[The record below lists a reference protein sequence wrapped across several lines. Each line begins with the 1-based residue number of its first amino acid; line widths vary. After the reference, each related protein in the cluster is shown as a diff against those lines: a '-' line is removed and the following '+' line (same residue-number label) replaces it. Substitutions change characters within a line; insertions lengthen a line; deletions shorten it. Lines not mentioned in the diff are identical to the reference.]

1 MRVVL
6 VDNFIMPDG
15 HDLSLFDVHPHLGL
29 ASIAAVAEQENHRV
43 SIYDPKREAR
53 FGRHPYDKAFY
64 ERAAEDIFA
73 QSPEA
78 VGFTTLGCSFLFAV
92 NVAARLKRLDPQLPI
107 MLGGPHAT
115 MLSSEI
121 LNAYRQFDL
130 VVRHEAEETFPQVL
144 ANLERRSFDKIPGV
158 TWRAGKGG
166 QIRVTAGAPKI
177 EDLDSLPV
185 PLYDLYPVRDL
196 QLDLMRIEAGRGCPF
211 DCNFCSTATFFQ
223 RSYRLKS
230 PERLLSELDSLHER
244 YGASEFKLDHD
255 LFTVNRRK
263 VLAFCEVLEARDYK
277 WRVSA
282 RTDCVDDELLESMAS
297 AGCIGLYFGIE
308 TGSQRMQ
315 QLTSKRLK
323 LDGIERIFDVAQNL
337 GIEITTS
344 FITGYPEENR
354 EDQDA
359 SLDLMAGCFRRPQD
373 ACIPQLHI
381 LLPEPGTPLF
391 AQHRPSLQYD
401 GYSTKFNARLLHEPD
416 RDEILRFPDLYS
428 TYYYYPAA
436 MPRLFYTFAVD
447 AVDALRVV
455 GHDILSYTLKFFEG
469 RLSTLVDAFRCW
481 VQAQRPGA
489 QADRGLVLDFISG
502 RFGPRHHLTSLYRFG
517 LSVNL
522 LTNSASDA
530 AAGEFKRADFNPRR
544 RYRINPR
551 SHIFIDLH
559 DCAKLLQLIRQ
570 LPDDSGPLEF
580 PAVEELACY
589 LSIVEDGVASNY
601 GIDRGIETILA
612 LFEQPS
618 SIRAV
623 TGFLRQAVP
632 DAPIA
637 ESWFKELVDIGALT
651 PSSNADKQVARG
663 ML

>member
-15 HDLSLFDVHPHLGL
+15 LDRSLFDVHPHLGL
-29 ASIAAVAEQENHRV
+29 ASIAAVAERENHRI
-43 SIYDPKREAR
+43 SIYDPKREIR
-53 FGRHPYDKAFY
+53 FGRHPYDADFY
-64 ERAAEDIFA
+64 ERAAEDIIR
-73 QSPEA
+73 QSPDA

-92 NVAARLKRLDPQLPI
+92 NVAARLKRRDPELPI

-115 MLSSEI
+115 MLSREI
-121 LNAYRQFDL
+121 LDAYGQFDL
-130 VVRHEAEETFPQVL
+130 VVRHEAEETFSDVL
-144 ANLERRSFDKIPGV
+144 ANLERRAFEHIPGV
-158 TWRAGKGG
+158 TWRSGKNG
-166 QIRVTAGAPKI
+166 QLRETAGAPKI

-230 PERLLSELDSLHER
+230 PERLLRELDSLNDR
-244 YGASEFKLDHD
+244 YGVSEFKLDHD

-282 RTDCVDDELLESMAS
+282 RTDCVDPELLEAMAA

-308 TGSQRMQ
+308 TGSKRMQ

-344 FITGYPEENR
+344 FITGYPQETR
-354 EDQDA
+354 EDQDQ
-359 SLDLMAGCFRRPQD
+359 SLDLMGNCFRRPQD

-391 AQHRPSLQYD
+391 AQHGRAMQYD
-401 GYSTKFNARLLHEPD
+401 GYGTKFNARLLADSD
-416 RDEILRFPDLYS
+416 RAEILRFPDLYS

-436 MPRLFYTFAVD
+436 MPRYSYTFAVD
-447 AVDALRVV
+447 TVDALRVV
-455 GHDILSYTLKFFEG
+455 GHEILSYTLKFFEG
-469 RLSTLVDAFRCW
+469 RLSALVEAFRSW
-481 VQAQRPGA
+481 VEAQRAGA
-489 QADRGLVLDFISG
+489 EVDGALVLKFISA
-502 RFGPRHHLTSLYRFG
+502 RFGPQHHLTSLYRFG

-522 LTNSASDA
+522 LTNAAS
-530 AAGEFKRADFNPRR
+530 GEPTVEWRTADFDPRK
-544 RYRINPR
+544 RYRLNPR
-551 SHIFIDLH
+551 SHFFVDLH
-559 DCAKLLQLIRQ
+559 DCSRLLEQIRR
-570 LPDDSGPLEF
+570 LPEDSGPLAS
-580 PAVEELACY
+580 PAAGELGCY
-589 LSIVEDGVASNY
+589 LSIVEDGVAFNY
-601 GIDRGIETILA
+601 GIDRGVEDILA

-623 TGFLRQAVP
+623 TGFLRQTVP

-637 ESWFKELVDIGALT
+637 ESWFKELVEIGALT
-651 PSSNADKQVARG
+651 QFSRANKAAARS

>member
-15 HDLSLFDVHPHLGL
+15 LDRSLFDVHPHLGL
-29 ASIAAVAEQENHRV
+29 ASIAAVAERENHRI
-43 SIYDPKREAR
+43 SIYDPKREVR
-53 FGRHPYDKAFY
+53 FGRHPYDRYFY
-64 ERAAEDIFA
+64 DRAAEDIFA
-73 QSPEA
+73 RSPEA

-92 NVAARLKRLDPQLPI
+92 NVAARLKRLNPDLPI

-115 MLSSEI
+115 MLSREI
-121 LNAYRQFDL
+121 LNAYDQFDL

-144 ANLERRSFDKIPGV
+144 ANLDRRAFDKIAGV
-158 TWRAGKGG
+158 TWRTGNGP
-166 QIRVTAGAPKI
+166 QIRATEGAPKI

-196 QLDLMRIEAGRGCPF
+196 HLDLMRIEAGRGCPF

-230 PERLLSELDSLHER
+230 PERLLSELDSLHDR
-244 YGASEFKLDHD
+244 YGATEFKLDHD

-263 VLAFCEVLEARDYK
+263 VMAFCEVLEGRDYK

-282 RTDCVDDELLESMAS
+282 RTDCVDPELLESMAS

-308 TGSQRMQ
+308 TGSVRMQ

-323 LDGIERIFDVAQNL
+323 LDGIDRIFDTAQNL

-344 FITGYPEENR
+344 FITGYPEETR
-354 EDQDA
+354 KDQDE
-359 SLDLMAGCFRRPQD
+359 SLDLIGRCFRRPQD

-391 AQHRPSLQYD
+391 AQHRPALQYD
-401 GYSTKFNARLLHEPD
+401 GYGTKFNARLLHGSD
-416 RDEILRFPDLYS
+416 RAEILRFPDLYS

-436 MPRLFYTFAVD
+436 MPRSFYTFAVD
-447 AVDALRVV
+447 TVDVLRVV
-455 GHDILSYTLKFFEG
+455 GHEILSYTLKFFEG
-469 RLSTLVDAFRCW
+469 RLSALVEAFRCW
-481 VQAQRPGA
+481 AQTR
-489 QADRGLVLDFISG
+489 RGVAAVSGELVLQFFSS

-522 LTNSASDA
+522 LANSLPGESA
-530 AAGEFKRADFNPRR
+530 AEFKALNFNPRR
-544 RYRINPR
+544 RYKLNPR
-551 SHIFIDLH
+551 SHLFMDLH
-559 DCAKLLQLIRQ
+559 DCGKLLELIRRI
-570 LPDDSGPLEF
+570 PEGSGPLDAS
-580 PAVEELACY
+580 AVGELGCY
-589 LSIVEDGVASNY
+589 LSIVENGVATHY
-601 GIDRGIETILA
+601 GIDRGVDSILS

-618 SIRAV
+618 SIQAV
-623 TGFLRQAVP
+623 TGFLRHAVP
-632 DAPIA
+632 DAA
-637 ESWFKELVDIGALT
+637 VSDSWFRELVDIGALI
-651 PSSNADKQVARG
+651 PSPRASQQSAPA
-663 ML
+663 LL